1 MISLERVS
9 VRYPGGVEALRQTD
23 IVFRPGEF
31 TVLIGASGAGKST
44 LLRCL
49 NGLVTPTTGRLAAA
63 GIGTVKPG
71 AVLRRHRRRTAMVFQ
86 QHQLIGRQSV
96 LRNVL
101 TGRLGYYP
109 AWRTMLPLPAADRR
123 LALDCLERVG
133 LLPYALRRADQLSGG
148 QQQRVGIARALAQKP
163 AASLDPETARKVL
176 TLFFEICRSDGI
188 SAVVSL
194 HQMALARDFAD
205 RIVGIAGGAVVF
217 DGAPDDLTEPTLDRI
232 YRRRE
237 AAAAPKSRS
246 ASAPV
251 PALALAP

>member
-1 MISLERVS
+1 
-9 VRYPGGVEALRQTD
+9 
-23 IVFRPGEF
+23 
-31 TVLIGASGAGKST
+31 
-44 LLRCL
+44 
-49 NGLVTPTTGRLAAA
+49 
-63 GIGTVKPG
+63 
-71 AVLRRHRRRTAMVFQ
+71 
-86 QHQLIGRQSV
+86 
-96 LRNVL
+96 
-101 TGRLGYYP
+101 
-109 AWRTMLPLPAADRR
+109 MLPLPAADRR

-163 AASLDPETARKVL
+163 ALILADEPVASLDPETARKVL

-217 DGAPDDLTEPTLDRI
+217 DGAPEDLTEPTLDRI